1 MKRLCGLL
9 ISVLMFAGCG
19 ETAED
24 RVVISLMGAPV
35 VYVQVGASYIEP
47 GFVANSSIDGDI
59 SSRVRVDKTDLD
71 TDTPG
76 SYSVVY
82 SVSSRNGGAA
92 EAFRAVNVVSEA
104 GSLAMKGDDTVVIG
118 LLETFDDP
126 GIEAVD
132 TDGTNCL
139 SQVSV
144 ESNFVNDVPG
154 NYTIKYSFTDSL
166 GILHS
171 AVRTVQVVIPEEP
184 VIVLSGSGKTQSD
197 PLRVGQAKDE
207 TQYLTGIKMVEP
219 GWKAYCRE
227 YGDVSSYVQPDYSGV
242 KYDTISFTPQTV
254 TYTLTVGETTVSA
267 TRYIIIVDDAV
278 PPVITLVKEPYE
290 TFAADSNR
298 SFSDT
303 AGLLSDFEAVDETS
317 EVRKFATVYKV
328 DDIDN
333 PSVEEIVSDDDLVNI
348 LKDIGLYKI
357 VYTAT
362 DDSGNTASA
371 ERYIEVYDVTPPVLT
386 VTLPKESVSD
396 AEEGEAESQTE
407 TVWEDLVLT
416 SDLVEIQEIPYNSAK
431 NLIISNV
438 IAVDESAARD
448 VLKIQKTATEQIDTR
463 VPGTYETVYYGEDTA
478 GNRSYRFT
486 RIVRI
491 LPPPQPVV
499 QNYSFEDYS
508 PAIGELDKD
517 TGEIVGWQF
526 EEVRAFKVAGTYSAY
541 GEVYSGVG
549 PYAYSDRFASVNFA
563 EASASKGSVG
573 YSSAFLCG
581 VIRTAEEEKDPII
594 GAIILNAA
602 HYYTRTM
609 GAITQKKIFVYADV
623 TYKLNVDFMY
633 QIDASSQDIE
643 FVISRSDASPSLKL
657 TGKTYK
663 SDGTEQNV
671 NNGTQISRYIS
682 TRSLNREN
690 SWNLV
695 ELEFTPS
702 QDGYIDLRFT
712 KTDIGSGADR
722 NGTGTWIDN
731 VRIIPVK
738 Y

>member
-1 MKRLCGLL
+1 MKKITRLL
-9 ISVLMFAGCG
+9 IAAFIFTGC
-19 ETAED
+19 TQAVED
-24 RVVISLMGAPV
+24 RIVISLLGTPV
-35 VYVQVGASYIEP
+35 VYVKTGGSYIEP
-47 GFVANSSIDGDI
+47 GYVANSTIDGDI
-59 SSRVRVDKTDLD
+59 SSRVCVDKSSLDLE
-71 TDTPG
+71 TPG
-76 SYSVVY
+76 SYSIVY
-82 SVSSRNGGAA
+82 SVSSRNGGTA
-92 EAFRAVNVVSEA
+92 EAFRAVNVVSDT
-104 GSLAMKGDDTVVIG
+104 GSLTMKGESTVVIN
-118 LLETFDDP
+118 LLEPFDDP

-227 YGDVSSYVQPDYSGV
+227 YGDVSSYVRPDYSGV

-290 TFAADSNR
+290 TFAADSKR
-298 SFSDT
+298 DFTDSK
-303 AGLLSDFEAVDETS
+303 GLLSEFEATDDTS
-317 EVRKFATVYKV
+317 EVSKFVSVYKI
-328 DDIDN
+328 DNIDN
-333 PSVEEIVSDDDLVNI
+333 PTVEELVSEDDLKNI

-362 DDSGNTASA
+362 DNSGNSASA

-386 VTLPKESVSD
+386 VTLPKKTQTDPE
-396 AEEGEAESQTE
+396 EEGAEPQTE

-416 SDLVEIQEIPYNSAK
+416 SDLVEIQEIPYNSPK
-431 NLIISNV
+431 SLIISGV

-448 VLKIQKTATEQIDTR
+448 VLKVQKTATDQIDTR
-463 VPGTYETVYYGEDTA
+463 IPGTYETVYYGEDTA

-517 TGEIVGWQF
+517 TNQIIGWQF
-526 EEVRAFKVAGTYSAY
+526 ENVRAFKVAGTYSQW

-722 NGTGTWIDN
+722 DGTGTWIDN